1 MYPTRIREIIMAL
14 VNCKECG
21 AKISEQADICP
32 QCGAKQACIQA
43 EFNTIETN
51 KTYKM
56 PQSKKKTKF
65 WIIGGIIGIVFAI
78 IIVYSVK
85 QVIEL
90 GKEQSA
96 SFLNQLE
103 QQAASEYYVNQGNYQ
118 YSQDAS
124 TNYYGEGDNYQ
135 MQSNEISELEGL
147 VREIETNA
155 YIDLNA
161 VDSKYYKI
169 VEIIATKMLNNEYSD
184 NQLTYLAGLT
194 ERYEQNRTPE
204 VAMNAEGIVNQV
216 AMRALDNW
224 ANSL

>member
-1 MYPTRIREIIMAL
+1 MAL

-21 AKISEQADICP
+21 AKISEQAEICP
-32 QCGAKQACIQA
+32 QCGAKQACIHA
-43 EFNTIETN
+43 EVNTIEID
-51 KTYKM
+51 KTSKI
-56 PQSKKKTKF
+56 PQSKNKTKL
-65 WIIGGIIGIVFAI
+65 WVVGGIIGVVFAI
-78 IIVYSVK
+78 VIVCYIKNAINV
-85 QVIEL
+85 
-90 GKEQSA
+90 GKEEA
-96 SFLNQLE
+96 VSFLNQLE
-103 QQAASEYYVNQGNYQ
+103 QQAVSEYYANQGNYQ

-124 TNYYGEGDNYQ
+124 ANYYGEGDNYQ
-135 MQSNEISELEGL
+135 MKSNEISELEGL

-161 VDSKYYKI
+161 ADSKYYKI
-169 VEIIATKMLNNEYSD
+169 VEIIATKMLNNGYSD

-224 ANSL
+224 DNSL